1 MEGSKVD
8 DFLTAEDI
16 VKLLKVKKGKAY
28 EVIRQLNAQLQNQGY
43 KVVKGRV
50 NRRYFE
56 KCYFYDGNQ
65 SKTG

>member
-1 MEGSKVD
+1 MD
-8 DFLTAEDI
+8 DFLNVDDI

-28 EVIRQLNAQLQNQGY
+28 EVIRQLNAQLKQQGY

-56 KCYFYDGNQ
+56 KCFLYDSNQ

>member
-1 MEGSKVD
+1 MD
-8 DFLTAEDI
+8 DFLNVDDI

-28 EVIRQLNAQLQNQGY
+28 EVIRQLNAQLKQQGY

-56 KCYFYDGNQ
+56 KCFFYDSNQ
-65 SKTG
+65 KTG

>member
-1 MEGSKVD
+1 MD
-8 DFLTAEDI
+8 DFLNVDDI

-28 EVIRQLNAQLQNQGY
+28 EVIRQLNAQLKQQGY

-56 KCYFYDGNQ
+56 KCFFYDSNQ

>member
-1 MEGSKVD
+1 MD

-56 KCYFYDGNQ
+56 KCYFYDSSQ